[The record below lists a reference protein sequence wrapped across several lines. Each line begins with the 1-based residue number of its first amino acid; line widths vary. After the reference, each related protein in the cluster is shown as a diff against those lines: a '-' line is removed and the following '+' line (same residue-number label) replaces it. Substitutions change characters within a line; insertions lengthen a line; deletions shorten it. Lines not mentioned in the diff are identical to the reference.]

1 MESQHWTCLACSIK
15 SIVSRAEIQYCS
27 SISVNTRGP
36 IINKHYYWQKYSI
49 SYLYYSIGTESNQ
62 SHRVIEYKSKVY
74 PLDINFYNK
83 LVEYYCQYTKHLIKR
98 KLWNLP
104 ILSWNPANMN
114 RDYIEN
120 EKLDIC
126 AYFNNAPDYKYLKLW
141 ETVL

>member
-1 MESQHWTCLACSIK
+1 MIESTQ
-15 SIVSRAEIQYCS
+15 
-27 SISVNTRGP
+27 
-36 IINKHYYWQKYSI
+36 
-49 SYLYYSIGTESNQ
+49 SYRVTEY
-62 SHRVIEYKSKVY
+62 ESKVY
-74 PLDINFYNK
+74 PLDINFYYE
-83 LVEYYCQYTKHLIKR
+83 LVEYCCQYTMHLIKR